1 MGDFFAELAKK
12 LAERWVSLLLLP
24 GVLFVA
30 VAALGVRL
38 GHAHALDVELAA
50 REMVA
55 FSEWF
60 ARRPAGGQV
69 GLLVAVLVATGAAGL
84 LVQAMAGVTRTVWL
98 GRWPW
103 PFGGL
108 RTTLVRRR
116 RDRWHALLTRRRT
129 LTRAHPAET
138 RTPDQQERI
147 DQAAARVN
155 RLALAEP
162 GRPTWLGDRIHG
174 AEAVA
179 RDRYGLDLPFVWPR
193 LWMVLPEAARADLG
207 NAGTAL
213 ATAVAVA
220 SWSWPLAALAFV
232 WWPAALVAIV
242 VGAAGWVRARAAVAE
257 LASLVESV
265 VDLHGRTLA
274 VALGVAEEGRAGPL
288 TVEEGSRVTAVARKG
303 R

>member
-24 GVLFVA
+24 GVLFLA
-30 VAALGVRL
+30 TAALGVRL
-38 GHAHALDVELAA
+38 GHAHALDVDLAA
-50 REMVA
+50 REVSA

-60 ARRPAGGQV
+60 ARRPAGAQV
-69 GLLVAVLVATGAAGL
+69 GLLVAVLVATGGVGL
-84 LVQAMAGVTRTVWL
+84 LVQAMAGVTRTLWL
-98 GRWPW
+98 GQWPR

-108 RTTLVRRR
+108 RSSLVRRR
-116 RDRWHALLTRRRT
+116 RVRWHALLDRRRA

-138 RTPDQQERI
+138 RTAEQQEQI

-155 RLALAEP
+155 RVALAEP

-193 LWMVLPEAARADLG
+193 LWLVLPEAARADLM
-207 NAGTAL
+207 NANTAL
-213 ATAVAVA
+213 ATAVAIG
-220 SWSWPLAALAFV
+220 SWSWPLVALAV
-232 WWPAALVAIV
+232 MWWPAALVAAA
-242 VGAAGWVRARAAVAE
+242 VGAAGWVRARGAVTE
-257 LASLVESV
+257 LALLVESV

-274 VALGVAEEGRAGPL
+274 VALGVADDGHAGPL